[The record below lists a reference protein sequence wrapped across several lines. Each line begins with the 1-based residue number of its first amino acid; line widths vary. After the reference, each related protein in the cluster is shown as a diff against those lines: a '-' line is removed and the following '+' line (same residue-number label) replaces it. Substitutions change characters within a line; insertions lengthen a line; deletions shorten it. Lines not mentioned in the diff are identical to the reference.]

1 MLTLVLISTV
11 IVTYILFTFDSLESE
26 PVRVDAERHERRQSK

>member
-1 MLTLVLISTV
+1 MLTLVLFSTV

-26 PVRVDAERHERRQSK
+26 PVRVSAERHQRRQPK